1 MDKEGEIR
9 VQSCSQNLFR
19 PLKSGKLGPNLRIP
33 SVPRGFSACTAGRKA
48 EKRDGVWLEGVEEN
62 GNQYVKWAAEPVS
75 QGRSRCRVWKA
86 LRRRLFILFGPLFR
100 VKRAKGGAGG
110 GGKLGKARRKREEAG
125 GELPFRTNGVKRLS
139 HQPNQTLPLHSSDV
153 SIRLFPRLHPSPPR
167 PILSL
172 SSAAMPDINLLALDK
187 SRAWPVK
194 LFPPVAA
201 NLKRSRLLRISV
213 ISDDNQ
219 SKVVVEKK
227 TAYRSVWF
235 EKWGLSFY
243 IYIV

>member
-139 HQPNQTLPLHSSDV
+139 HQPNQTLPPPSIPRTFRFGYFLASIPLLLVPSSAYPV
-153 SIRLFPRLHPSPPR
+153 QRC
-167 PILSL
+167 PILICSL
-172 SSAAMPDINLLALDK
+172 SINLV
-187 SRAWPVK
+187 RGP
-194 LFPPVAA
+194 
-201 NLKRSRLLRISV
+201 
-213 ISDDNQ
+213 
-219 SKVVVEKK
+219 
-227 TAYRSVWF
+227 
-235 EKWGLSFY
+235 
-243 IYIV
+243 

>member
-1 MDKEGEIR
+1 MEINTWSEQR
-9 VQSCSQNLFR
+9 SQF
-19 PLKSGKLGPNLRIP
+19 
-33 SVPRGFSACTAGRKA
+33 
-48 EKRDGVWLEGVEEN
+48 
-62 GNQYVKWAAEPVS
+62 Y
-75 QGRSRCRVWKA
+75 
-86 LRRRLFILFGPLFR
+86 
-100 VKRAKGGAGG
+100 RAGAGVG
-110 GGKLGKARRKREEAG
+110 FGKPWDVVCSSSLDPFSVLRELREGRGEEGNLERRGERERRPEVNFHSGLMGLNA
-125 GELPFRTNGVKRLS
+125 LAINRTKPSPPPF
-139 HQPNQTLPLHSSDV
+139 HSSDV
-153 SIRLFPRLHPSPPR
+153 SIRLFPRLHPSPPH

-235 EKWGLSFY
+235 EKVWVF
-243 IYIV
+243 IYI